1 MKKLIFFM
9 VIALMSVITMGQ
21 QPTKVAEQKSSTQV
35 VKVDNKTFKSS
46 KISKSKSDYTPT
58 GYYFETSK
66 GDKYEIYLHTPTR
79 GDSAGVPQ
87 CYIQRTSKKTG
98 KSYWQKIDVKPA
110 DLRG

>member
-1 MKKLIFFM
+1 MKKYIFF
-9 VIALMSVITMGQ
+9 IALVLMSIIAVGQ
-21 QPTKVAEQKSSTQV
+21 TQPTKVAEKSSTQV

-58 GYYFETSK
+58 GYFYETSK
-66 GDKYEIYLHTPTR
+66 GEKYEIYLHTPTR
-79 GDSAGVPQ
+79 GDNAGVPQ

-98 KSYWQKIDVKPA
+98 KTYWQKIDVKPA

>member
-1 MKKLIFFM
+1 MKKVIFI
-9 VIALMSVITMGQ
+9 IALVLMSTIALGQ
-21 QPTKVAEQKSSTQV
+21 QPTKSAVKSSTQV

-46 KISKSKSDYTPT
+46 KISKSDYTPT

-66 GDKYEIYLHTPTR
+66 GERYEIYLHTPTR
-79 GDSAGVPQ
+79 GDNAGVPQ

-98 KSYWQKIDVKPA
+98 KTYWQKIDVKPA

>member
-1 MKKLIFFM
+1 MKKFIF
-9 VIALMSVITMGQ
+9 VIALVLMSTIALGQ
-21 QPTKVAEQKSSTQV
+21 QPTKVAEKSSTQV

-58 GYYFETSK
+58 GYYYETSK

-79 GDSAGVPQ
+79 GDNAGTTQ

-98 KSYWQKIDVKPA
+98 KTYWQKIPVRPEE
-110 DLRG
+110 LTT

>member
-1 MKKLIFFM
+1 MKKFIFI
-9 VIALMSVITMGQ
+9 IALVLLSTIALGQ
-21 QPTKVAEQKSSTQV
+21 QPTKSAVKSQPQV

-66 GDKYEIYLHTPTR
+66 GEKYEIYLHTPTR
-79 GDSAGVPQ
+79 GDNAGVTQ

-98 KSYWQKIDVKPA
+98 KTYWQKIPVAPDELK
-110 DLRG
+110 G

>member
-1 MKKLIFFM
+1 MKKFIL
-9 VIALMSVITMGQ
+9 VIALVLMSIIAMGQ
-21 QPTKVAEQKSSTQV
+21 QPTKSAVKSSTQV

-79 GDSAGVPQ
+79 GDSAGVTQ

-98 KSYWQKIDVKPA
+98 KNYWQKIPVRPE
-110 DLRG
+110 DLTA